1 MAAASVPFEP
11 SRALRTTR
19 KIHRGLVLG
28 ALLTGVAVAGSYS
41 LYQTR
46 TAAERSVVVATRD
59 IPRGAILTAGDFAKS
74 RPANHDFSIS
84 FPTGHLGDCV
94 NRDRNGRR

>member
-59 IPRGAILTAGDFAKS
+59 IPHAAPS
-74 RPANHDFSIS
+74 
-84 FPTGHLGDCV
+84 
-94 NRDRNGRR
+94 